1 MYKRQ
6 DDLSISQTI
15 MAANSPAVIQKAMV
29 EGNPDQGAMP
39 SGQVAG
45 IIKEIP
51 SCENLV
57 KEIIEQYHKASENLK
72 TL

>member
-1 MYKRQ
+1 
-6 DDLSISQTI
+6 
-15 MAANSPAVIQKAMV
+15 
-29 EGNPDQGAMP
+29 MP